1 MIVKAVLKSF
11 NSIDY
16 TANIMLNGS
25 YKTPMGK
32 VTVAQSIPSA
42 AMISGRQV
50 AVLFYDGYNSKD
62 AVIIAVY
69 D

>member
-1 MIVKAVLKSF
+1 MIEKAMLKSF

-16 TANIMLNGS
+16 TADIMLNGS
-25 YKTPMGK
+25 YKTPMEK
-32 VTVAQSIPSA
+32 VTVAHSIPSA
-42 AMISGRQV
+42 AMINGRQV
-50 AVLFYDGYNSKD
+50 TVLFYDGYNSKD

>member
-1 MIVKAVLKSF
+1 MI
-11 NSIDY
+11 
-16 TANIMLNGS
+16 G
-25 YKTPMGK
+25 
-32 VTVAQSIPSA
+32 
-42 AMISGRQV
+42 GRQV